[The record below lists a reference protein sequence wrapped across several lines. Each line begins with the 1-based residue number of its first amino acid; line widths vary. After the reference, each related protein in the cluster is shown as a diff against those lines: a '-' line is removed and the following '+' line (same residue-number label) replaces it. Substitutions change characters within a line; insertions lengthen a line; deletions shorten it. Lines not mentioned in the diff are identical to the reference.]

1 MNQFDASDYNTIKKR
16 VTASVKKKV
25 EASDLRKNAEN
36 RLIAELSNIYVAVNT
51 LGWTLKY
58 DTTEINDSQELRN
71 ILK

>member
-1 MNQFDASDYNTIKKR
+1 M
-16 VTASVKKKV
+16 KKKV